1 MNGQNRANSDARSNV
16 LAQERIGRQL
26 RDKELLQVEA
36 REAIR
41 LLESDSDA
49 GLTQAQV
56 EARLKQ
62 YGYNEVPEK
71 KANLLF
77 AFFKKFWGLSAWM
90 LELIIVLSWI
100 LHKYSDLYIV
110 TALLVVNALLSF
122 VQEQRASGALEQLRA
137 RLHVNSRV
145 LRNGTWIIS
154 PAKYLVP
161 GDIVRLRLGD
171 FVPADVKI
179 ISGELSVDQS
189 ALTGESMEVEK
200 GSDDV
205 LYSSSIVRR
214 GEATAIVLLTGANT
228 YYGRTVELVQLARPK
243 LHIEEVISQV
253 VKWLF
258 IVVGILLAI
267 ALVFSLLKGLPLLE
281 MLPLTLVLLL
291 GAVPVALPV
300 MFTFSLAIG
309 SMQLAQRGVL
319 VTRLSALDDAASMD
333 VLCVDKT
340 GTITMNRLSVTD
352 IIALNG
358 FSEQEVISYGAMA
371 SQEANQDPIDMAF
384 IDSAKQR
391 GLVDGFVQQSFNP
404 FNPDTRRT
412 EARVQVNGHELL
424 VTKGAVNAVA
434 QACSL
439 APGIVKDL
447 ERRIAHLAQK
457 GYRTL
462 AVAMAEGQNRP
473 RLVGLVTLSDTLRP
487 DSARLMRELGQLG
500 ISVKMLTGD
509 ALPIAREI
517 ASAVGLGQNIS
528 RAADLEELVRIDAA
542 KAVAIA
548 EQSDG
553 FAEIYPQDKY
563 AVVKILQANGHRV
576 GMTGDGV
583 NDAPALRQAEV
594 GIAVSNATDV
604 AKGAASVVLT
614 DDSLASIVDL
624 VKHSRVIYQRI
635 ATWIINKI
643 SRTILKSAFVVFS
656 LLLTGKFV
664 VSAFVMMLMMFMTD
678 FVKIS
683 LSTDNARGSQ
693 EPATWNVIALVKV
706 ATILG
711 SLMVL
716 EAFGLLYIGFRYFG
730 LAANDQ
736 ALYTFAF
743 ETLFYF
749 AMFSIFVVRERG
761 HFWNSLPSKTLLNA
775 IGLDTIVGTA
785 LATIGIPGLHPLPF
799 RVTLTVFIYTLVF
812 SLVVNDFI
820 KCIAIRKAEISW

>member
-1 MNGQNRANSDARSNV
+1 MNGQNCANSDARSNV

-26 RDKELLQVEA
+26 KVKELLQVEA

-41 LLESDSDA
+41 LLESDLDA

-77 AFFKKFWGLSAWM
+77 AFLKKFWGLSAWM

-110 TALLVVNALLSF
+110 TALLVVNAILSF

-137 RLHVNSRV
+137 RLRVNSRV

-154 PAKYLVP
+154 PARDLVP
-161 GDIVRLRLGD
+161 GDIVRLRFGD

-189 ALTGESMEVEK
+189 ALTGESMGVEK
-200 GSDDV
+200 GPDDA
-205 LYSSSIVRR
+205 LYSGSIVRR

-243 LHIEEVISQV
+243 LHIEKVISQV

-267 ALVFSLLKGLPLLE
+267 ALAFSLLKGLSLLE

-309 SMQLAQRGVL
+309 SMQLAKRGVL

-340 GTITMNRLSVTD
+340 GTITMNRLSVTG

-384 IDSAKQR
+384 IDFAKQR
-391 GLVDGFVQQSFNP
+391 GLVDGFVQSFIP

-412 EARVQVNGHELL
+412 EARVQVNGRELL
-424 VTKGAVNAVA
+424 VTKGAVNAVV

-462 AVAMAEGQNRP
+462 AVAVAEGQNQP

-487 DSARLMRELGQLG
+487 DSARLIKELGQLG

-624 VKHSRVIYQRI
+624 VKHGRVIYQRI

-761 HFWNSLPSKTLLNA
+761 HFWNSSPSKTLLSA